1 MRTYIYYCVLLIFSL
16 LISGCRKKASI
27 SPVLQEAES
36 LLPTDPDSA
45 YRLLEALP
53 SPEKSRNLE
62 YATWCL
68 LFTQAKDKSYRTH
81 TSDSLIRFATDYF
94 RTSGDRKRYATA
106 LYTSG
111 RVASELDEPDDA
123 VRFYIEAEEVGRE
136 VGDYYLLH
144 LITSQLGTVY
154 AYRDFVDK
162 ASDTY
167 RRSLEYAEQSGD
179 KTDISEACCFLGRI
193 YSLQENWTKADSCY
207 TKAIQVA
214 REAGNPFFLSKV
226 LCESA
231 SIMVRMGDF
240 ERAEVCYKVVD
251 TLVQVDKWRGKYQY
265 YVGKGNLFRLQK
277 KYLLAIPYLEKS
289 LFSDNPYKRRSACK
303 RLYLTYREKGDY
315 AKAFEYVET
324 YWAIQDSIKA
334 NEHLEAIAKVEAK
347 YNQEKLKRHNQELV
361 WKSRLLSCVILLAL
375 LSLWLLFLY
384 GRRYYRKIIR
394 QKEARLAGLSE
405 QVRKLEKQKESNLQ
419 QIACKEDELKKLSEL
434 LDTSRIHQSDWNIQK
449 EELQVSINSYKQA
462 NRKLEEQLEQLRKKL
477 SGRQVTS
484 REIAVSSPGSIC
496 WKDTVYAR
504 LQNAPYCLKD
514 EDWAEL
520 CGFTDLVH
528 HHFLSRLKKEFPS
541 LTENDIHYCCLF
553 RWAFPN
559 STIATIMNVSP
570 TSVSQWKQRFKKK
583 VNQSEIDTF
592 IREY

>member
-144 LITSQLGTVY
+144 LITSHLGTLY
-154 AYRDFVDK
+154 AHRRFMDK
-162 ASDTY
+162 ASDAY
-167 RRSLEYAEQSGD
+167 WRSLEYAEQSED
-179 KTDISEACCFLGRI
+179 KIYISESYRLVGRL
-193 YSLQENWTKADSCY
+193 YGLQESWFKADSCY
-207 TKAIQVA
+207 TLAIQVA
-214 REAGNPFFLSKV
+214 REAGNPHFLSKV

-231 SIMVRMGDF
+231 SITVRMCDF
-240 ERAEVCYKVVD
+240 ERTEARYREID

-277 KYLLAIPYLEKS
+277 KYPLAIHYLEKS
-289 LFSDNPYKRRSACK
+289 LSSNNLYTRRSACK
-303 RLYLTYREKGDY
+303 RLYLTYREKRDY

-324 YWAIQDSIKA
+324 YWAIRDSIKA

-384 GRRYYRKIIR
+384 GRRYYRKIIH

-419 QIACKEDELKKLSEL
+419 QIASKEDELKKLSEL
-434 LDTSRIHQSDWNIQK
+434 LNTSRIHQSDWNIQK

-484 REIAVSSPGSIC
+484 RETAVLSPGTIC

-514 EDWAEL
+514 EDWVEL

-528 HHFLSRLKKEFPS
+528 NHFLSRLKKEFPL

-559 STIATIMNVSP
+559 STIATVMNVSP

-583 VNQSEIDTF
+583 VNRSEIDTF

>member
-1 MRTYIYYCVLLIFSL
+1 MRTYIYYYVLLIFSL

-123 VRFYIEAEEVGRE
+123 IRFYIEAEEAGRE
-136 VGDYYLLH
+136 VGDYHLLYLV
-144 LITSQLGTVY
+144 TSQLGTLY
-154 AYRDFVDK
+154 AYRKLIDN
-162 ASDTY
+162 ASETY
-167 RRSLEYAEQSGD
+167 RKTLEYSKLSGN
-179 KTDISEACCFLGRI
+179 KKRISDAYCLLGRI
-193 YSLQENWTKADSCY
+193 YGLQSNWQKADSCY
-207 TKAIQVA
+207 TLAIQAA
-214 REAGNPFFLSKV
+214 RKTENKDFLCKV
-226 LCESA
+226 LGEST
-231 SIMVRMGDF
+231 SITTRMKDF
-240 ERAEVCYKVVD
+240 ERTEAIYNEID
-251 TLVQVDKWRGKYQY
+251 TLIKINKWRGKYQY
-265 YVGKGNLFRLQK
+265 YLGKGDLFRLQK
-277 KYLLAIPYLEKS
+277 KYNLAIPYFKRATA
-289 LFSDNPYKRRSACK
+289 SDNIYTRRSAYQG
-303 RLYLTYREKGDY
+303 LFFSYSDKGDY
-315 AKAFEYVET
+315 PLALEAVNSLLSLN
-324 YWAIQDSIKA
+324 DSIRVA
-334 NEHLEAIAKVEAK
+334 DRIEAVSKVEAK
-347 YNQEKLKRHNQELV
+347 YNQEKLKRHNQELE
-361 WKSRLLSCVILLAL
+361 WKSMQLRYFSIFGI
-375 LSLWLLFLY
+375 LSLWIIILY
-384 GRRYYRKIIR
+384 GRAYYRKVIAR
-394 QKEARLAGLSE
+394 KEAHLAGLSE
-405 QVRKLEKQKESNLQ
+405 QVRKLEKLKESNLQ

-477 SGRQVTS
+477 AGRQATS

-520 CGFTDLVH
+520 CGFTELVH
-528 HHFLSRLKKEFPS
+528 NHFLSRLKKEFPS

-583 VNQSEIDTF
+583 VNRSEIDTF